1 MSINKNT
8 TVANYLA
15 NYISNI
21 GVKNIFMLSGTGSIY
36 LDDAFANQTG
46 IKHICARHEAAAVL
60 MAQASAKLNNKIGV
74 VIATTGPGGTNAIG
88 GIVESWV
95 DSIPVLVISGQVR
108 QNQIVNKARSFG
120 IQGFDIISNVKNITK
135 YSAQVKKPNEIRYHL
150 EKAIYLA
157 NEGRKGPVW
166 LDIPFDIQNSKI
178 KEDQLKKFLPKEKI
192 RKNIKI
198 STINKI
204 IAHINKSKKPV
215 IAYGQGIRQ
224 SNSIAEFYK
233 FINYLKIPCITAR
246 MGLDILPYNE
256 KYFFG
261 LAGMRGHVFA
271 QKIFKET
278 DLIICLGTSFAHS
291 FAGEKFDQFN
301 RFAKILM
308 VNKDKIEMTKPAL
321 KVDLKINNDV
331 NYFLKLINNKL
342 KNSFKPSHNKWIE
355 ICLSYKKKMKTVSK
369 ELSNN
374 PINSYYF
381 IKCISEFTNKD
392 VIFVN
397 DAGSANYAC
406 SQALE
411 LKKGQREITSGA
423 FYSMGLA
430 VPMAV
435 GAGVS
440 HPDKQIVAVT
450 GDGSIELN
458 IQELRTMSINKINIK
473 LFVINN
479 GGYAS
484 IRKSQDDMTGGRYTD
499 DEEVLNFE
507 KVSSAFEIDFFKI
520 DKVEDIKNKLK
531 EIFSTK
537 RPAMIEVICDPEQKI
552 IETFN

>member
-1 MSINKNT
+1 MSINQNT

-36 LDDAFANQTG
+36 LDDAFANQKG

-88 GIVESWV
+88 GVVESWV

-135 YSAQVKKPNEIRYHL
+135 YSVQVTKPNEIRYHL

-178 KEDQLKKFLPKEKI
+178 KVNQLKRFIPKK
-192 RKNIKI
+192 KTKTNIKI
-198 STINKI
+198 NIINKI
-204 IAHINKSKKPV
+204 IESIKKSKKPV
-215 IAYGQGIRQ
+215 IVYGQGIRQ
-224 SNSIAEFYK
+224 SNSIDEFYK
-233 FINYLKIPCITAR
+233 FINYLKIPSITAR

-256 KYFFG
+256 RYFFG
-261 LAGMRGHVFA
+261 LAGMRGHIFA

-301 RFAKILM
+301 KSAKILM
-308 VNKDKIEMTKPAL
+308 VNNDKVEMTKPAL
-321 KVDLKINNDV
+321 KVDLKINSDL
-331 NYFLKLINNKL
+331 NYFLNLINNRL
-342 KNSFKPSHNKWIE
+342 KNSFNSCHNRWVE
-355 ICLSYKKKMKTVSK
+355 TCLNYKKKMKIVSK
-369 ELSNN
+369 ELNKN

-381 IKCISEFTNKD
+381 IKCLSELTNENT
-392 VIFVN
+392 IFVN

-440 HPDKQIVAVT
+440 NPDKQIIAVT

-458 IQELRTMSINKINIK
+458 IQEIRTMSINKLNIK

-507 KVSSAFEIDFFKI
+507 KISSAFEVDFFKI
-520 DKVEDIKNKLK
+520 DKAENIKSKLQ
-531 EIFSTK
+531 EVLSNK

>member
-1 MSINKNT
+1 MSIKKST

-15 NYISNI
+15 KYISKI

-36 LDDAFANQTG
+36 LDDAFANQRG

-88 GIVESWV
+88 GVVESWV

-135 YSAQVKKPNEIRYHL
+135 YSVQVSKPNEIRYHL
-150 EKAIYLA
+150 EKAIYFA

-178 KEDQLKKFLPKEKI
+178 KEDQLKKFFPNKKIKE
-192 RKNIKI
+192 NIK
-198 STINKI
+198 TGTVNKI
-204 IAHINKSKKPV
+204 IKYINKSKKPIIV
-215 IAYGQGIRQ
+215 YGQGIRQ
-224 SNSIAEFYK
+224 SDSIDEFK
-233 FINYLKIPCITAR
+233 KLISFLKIPCITAR
-246 MGLDILPYNE
+246 MGLDILSYDE

-261 LAGMRGHVFA
+261 LAGMRGHIFA

-301 RFAKILM
+301 KFAKILM
-308 VNKDKIEMTKPAL
+308 VNNDKVEMSKPEL
-321 KVDLKINNDV
+321 KVDLKINSDL
-331 NYFLKLINNKL
+331 NYFLKLINKKL
-342 KNSFKPSHNKWIE
+342 NNLSKIDHKAWLE
-355 ICLSYKKKMKTVSK
+355 TCLKYKKKMKIVSEK
-369 ELSNN
+369 MAKN

-381 IKCISEFTNKD
+381 IKSLSDLTKND
-392 VIFVN
+392 TIFVN

-423 FYSMGLA
+423 FYSMGLT

-440 HPDKQIVAVT
+440 NPNKQIIAVT

-458 IQELRTMSINKINIK
+458 IQEIRTMAINKLNIK

-507 KVSSAFEIDFFKI
+507 KISSAFEIDFFKI
-520 DKVEDIKNKLK
+520 DKTEDIKNKLK
-531 EIFSTK
+531 EILNNE
-537 RPAMIEVICDPEQKI
+537 RPAMIEVICDPNQKI